1 MLWLSAILTP
11 SRLPKVSY
19 LIIMAMMGSAGLQE
33 FLEKLEWSGSG
44 AELIAWAM
52 SALAQNDVKACV
64 CLVRLLWAR
73 GCEGAFVAGPRAPG
87 TCGCA
92 GFPMAQW
99 GECRK
104 ESFPEGL
111 RPCA

>member
-87 TCGCA
+87 TC
-92 GFPMAQW
+92 
-99 GECRK
+99 
-104 ESFPEGL
+104 
-111 RPCA
+111 